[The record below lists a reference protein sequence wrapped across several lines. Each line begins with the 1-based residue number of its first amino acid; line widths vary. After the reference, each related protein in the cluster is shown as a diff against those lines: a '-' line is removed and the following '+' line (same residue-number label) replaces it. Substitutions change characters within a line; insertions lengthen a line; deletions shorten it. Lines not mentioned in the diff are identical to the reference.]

1 LNKEEK
7 MKTKWDQIK
16 DLLDD
21 LEFESEKKD
30 DESYEIQLVVVDLKK
45 EVEYLEGEIE
55 RLEKEAGTKNH

>member
-1 LNKEEK
+1 

>member
-1 LNKEEK
+1 

-45 EVEYLEGEIE
+45 EVE
-55 RLEKEAGTKNH
+55 

>member
-1 LNKEEK
+1 MNKEEK